1 MLDVIKD
8 ELEQYKDLL
17 IEHGFSDIESLKGK
31 RLKTAIKVI
40 NRYKREKEMAENIEL
55 DRIFLKKIRI
65 FL

>member
-65 FL
+65 F

>member
-55 DRIFLKKIRI
+55 DRIFLKKI
-65 FL
+65 